1 MGEGIKKGVVEGE
14 RGRKGPEKERK
25 GSERAEMILGD

>member
-14 RGRKGPEKERK
+14 RGRKRSEKERK